1 MLQASTASRS
11 GIVSIERKMQEKMHQ
26 SASNISVAFQD
37 LKNLMDMAKDMVRLS
52 NVMSNKIKVT
62 LQTARKV

>member
-1 MLQASTASRS
+1 
-11 GIVSIERKMQEKMHQ
+11 MHQ